1 MSKIQIFDTTLRDGQ
16 QTKGISY
23 TVADRLKIAKI
34 LDDLGVDY
42 IEGGWPGA
50 SPMVDEFF
58 KEMENVNLV
67 NAKLTAFG
75 STRRAQN
82 SAKDDILLNK
92 IINSKAK
99 VACIFGK
106 SWDLH
111 VREALQIS
119 LEENLLII
127 EDSVQF
133 LKSSGMEVLYDA
145 EHFFD
150 GYKKNPSYCLKTLQA
165 AEKGGAECLILCD
178 TNGGTLPHEIEQIM
192 NEIKPHLKTPLGIHA
207 HNDTELAVANSLT
220 AVRCGAIQVQGT
232 INGYGERCGN
242 ANLCS
247 VIPNLVLKM
256 GHSCLTTNDNLKKL
270 FNVSHHVSEIANMV
284 PIDNQAFVGK
294 NAFAH
299 KGGIHV
305 SAILKN
311 PDTYEHIKPESVG
324 NQQVVTV
331 SDQAGMSNLFY
342 KAEKFG
348 IKIDSKD
355 PRLKELTAEV
365 KKLESIGLTF
375 EAGEASFELLMRRT
389 LGLYKRF
396 FTLEG
401 FRVIDEKRSDSE
413 KIIVE
418 ATVKINVND
427 EKFHTAAEGN
437 GPVSALD
444 HALRKAL
451 STIYPQIVN
460 IHLRDY
466 KVRVLN
472 SSEGPEAMV
481 RVHIDS
487 SDGEESWGTV
497 GVSTNIIEAS
507 WSALVDS
514 FEYKLL
520 KSPGKI

>member
-1 MSKIQIFDTTLRDGQ
+1 MSRIQIFDTTLRDGQ

-23 TVADRLKIAKI
+23 TVPDKIKIAKL

-50 SPMVDEFF
+50 SPKVDDFF
-58 KEMENVNLV
+58 KEMESISLNH
-67 NAKLTAFG
+67 AKLTAFG

-82 SAKDDILLNK
+82 SAEDDIFLNK
-92 IINSKAK
+92 IVNSKAQ

-111 VREALQIS
+111 VTEALKIS
-119 LEENLLII
+119 LEENLEII
-127 EDSVQF
+127 EDSLRF
-133 LKSSGMEVLYDA
+133 LKESGMEVLYDA

-150 GYKKNPSYCLKTLQA
+150 GYKNNPEYCLKTLQA

-178 TNGGTLPHEIEQIM
+178 TNGGTLPHEVAEIIET
-192 NEIKPHLKTPLGIHA
+192 IKPQLSVPLGIHA
-207 HNDTELAVANSLT
+207 HNDSELAVANSIT
-220 AVRCGAIQVQGT
+220 AIKHGAIHVQGT

-247 VIPNLVLKM
+247 VIPNLTLKM
-256 GHSCLTTNDNLKKL
+256 GLDCLSSTENVKKL
-270 FNVSHHVSEIANMV
+270 FKVSHHVSEIANMI
-284 PIDNQAFVGK
+284 PIDNQAYVGK

-311 PDTYEHIKPESVG
+311 SDTYEHIKPELVG
-324 NQQVVTV
+324 NKQIVTV
-331 SDQAGMSNLFY
+331 SDQSGMSNLVY

-348 IKIDSKD
+348 IEIDSKD
-355 PRLKELTAEV
+355 PRLKQLTREV
-365 KKLESIGLTF
+365 KDLENMGLTF
-375 EAGEASFELLMRRT
+375 EEGEASFELLMRRT
-389 LGLYKRF
+389 LGLYDRF

-401 FRVIDEKRSDSE
+401 FRVIDEKRGHDE
-413 KIIVE
+413 KVIVE
-418 ATVKINVND
+418 ATVKINVNN
-427 EKFHTAAEGN
+427 EKFHTAADGN

-444 HALRKAL
+444 HALRKGL
-451 STIYPQIVN
+451 ETLYPEIHN
-460 IHLRDY
+460 IHLTDY

-472 SSEGPEAMV
+472 SKEGPDAMV
-481 RVHIDS
+481 RVHIES
-487 SDGEESWGTV
+487 TDGEDSWGTV

-520 KSPGKI
+520 KSSN

>member
-1 MSKIQIFDTTLRDGQ
+1 MSRIQIFDTTLRDGQ

-23 TVADRLKIAKI
+23 TVPDKIKIAKL

-50 SPMVDEFF
+50 SPKVDDFF
-58 KEMENVNLV
+58 KEMENISLNH
-67 NAKLTAFG
+67 AKLTAFG

-82 SAKDDILLNK
+82 SAEDDIFLNK
-92 IINSKAK
+92 IVNSKAQ

-111 VREALQIS
+111 VIEALNIS
-119 LEENLLII
+119 LEENLEII
-127 EDSVQF
+127 EDSLRF
-133 LKSSGMEVLYDA
+133 LKASGMEVLYDA

-150 GYKKNPSYCLKTLQA
+150 GYKNNPEYCLKTLQA

-178 TNGGTLPHEIEQIM
+178 TNGGTLPHEVAEIIET
-192 NEIKPHLKTPLGIHA
+192 IKPQLSVPLGIHA
-207 HNDTELAVANSLT
+207 HNDSELAVANSIT
-220 AVRCGAIQVQGT
+220 AIKHGAIHVQGT

-247 VIPNLVLKM
+247 VIPNLTLKM
-256 GHSCLTTNDNLKKL
+256 GFDCLSTTENVKKL
-270 FNVSHHVSEIANMV
+270 FKVSHHVSEIANMM
-284 PIDNQAFVGK
+284 PIDNQAYVGK

-311 PDTYEHIKPESVG
+311 SDTYEHIKPGLVG
-324 NQQVVTV
+324 NKQIVTV
-331 SDQAGMSNLFY
+331 SDQSGMSNLVY

-348 IKIDSKD
+348 IEIDSKD
-355 PRLKELTAEV
+355 PRLKKLTREV
-365 KKLESIGLTF
+365 KDLENMGLTF
-375 EAGEASFELLMRRT
+375 EEGEASFELLMRRT
-389 LGLYKRF
+389 LGLYDRF

-401 FRVIDEKRSDSE
+401 FRVIDEKRGHDE
-413 KIIVE
+413 KVIVE
-418 ATVKINVND
+418 ATVKINVNN
-427 EKFHTAAEGN
+427 EKFHTAADGN

-444 HALRKAL
+444 HALRKGL
-451 STIYPQIVN
+451 ETLYPEIHS
-460 IHLRDY
+460 IHLTDY

-472 SSEGPEAMV
+472 SKEGPDAMV
-481 RVHIDS
+481 RVHIES
-487 SDGEESWGTV
+487 TDGEDSWGTV

-520 KSPGKI
+520 KSNS

>member
-23 TVADRLKIAKI
+23 TVQDKIKIAKL

-50 SPMVDEFF
+50 SPKVDDFF
-58 KEMENVNLV
+58 KEMESIPLK

-82 SAKDDILLNK
+82 AAEDDIFLNK
-92 IINSKAK
+92 IVNSKAQ

-111 VREALQIS
+111 VTTALGIT
-119 LEENLLII
+119 LEENLVII
-127 EDSVQF
+127 EDSLAF

-150 GYKKNPSYCLKTLQA
+150 GYKNNPEFCLQTLLA
-165 AEKGGAECLILCD
+165 AERGGAECLILCD
-178 TNGGTLPHEIEQIM
+178 TNGGTLPHEIA
-192 NEIKPHLKTPLGIHA
+192 EIIAEITPKLSVPLGIHA
-207 HNDTELAVANSLT
+207 HNDSELAVANSIT
-220 AVRCGAIQVQGT
+220 AIKAGAMHVQGT

-247 VIPNLVLKM
+247 VIPNLTIKM
-256 GHSCLTTNDNLKKL
+256 GYECLSSPENLQKL
-270 FNVSHHVSEIANMV
+270 TKVSHHVSEIANMI
-284 PIDNQAFVGK
+284 PIDNQAYVGK

-311 PDTYEHIKPESVG
+311 SDTYEHIKPGLVG
-324 NQQVVTV
+324 NKQIVTV
-331 SDQAGMSNLFY
+331 SDQSGMSNLVY

-348 IKIDSKD
+348 IEIDNKD
-355 PRLKELTAEV
+355 PRLKQLTKEV
-365 KKLESIGLTF
+365 KDMENVGLTF
-375 EAGEASFELLMRRT
+375 EEGEASFELLMRRT
-389 LGLYKRF
+389 LGLYERF

-401 FRVIDEKRSDSE
+401 FRVIDEKRGHDDNV
-413 KIIVE
+413 IVE
-418 ATVKINVND
+418 ATVKINVS
-427 EKFHTAAEGN
+427 EEEFHTAANGN

-444 HALRKAL
+444 HALRKGL
-451 STIYPQIVN
+451 ETIYPDIHD
-460 IHLRDY
+460 IHLTDY
-466 KVRVLN
+466 KVRVLD
-472 SSEGPEAMV
+472 SKEGPDAMV
-481 RVHIDS
+481 RVHIES
-487 SDGEESWGTV
+487 TDGEDSWGTV

-520 KSPGKI
+520 KSLK